1 MLRAR
6 LHNRGTPMSKH
17 DFTAEEFAA
26 RRSRAREAI
35 AAAGLDWMV
44 LFHPVSI
51 RWLTGSDAKSY
62 QEFQCLLVSA
72 KPAPLIILT
81 RNGETNEFL
90 TDALVDEVVPWG
102 GGEPDDPVAAFAK
115 LAERHGLLQARVGI
129 EVPAYYL
136 HPYHYLRLRDV
147 LGAALVAEPN
157 TLIHDLTLVKSPAE
171 LAYIRESARIADA
184 AMAVFTDALA
194 PGLSELALAGK
205 VYDALLSRGSGI
217 AASTLNLVSGERS
230 CFSHGAP
237 TERILREGDYVN
249 IEYGAA
255 FRRYTSTIGRQFCL
269 GTPTARMREIY
280 DLVRRACDACIG
292 EIRAGV
298 PAIVPHEAAK
308 RVIEEAGLGHGRVHT
323 TGYGLAPGFPPT
335 WGEPIHM
342 FGGSTYTLEA
352 GMVITVEPPVFL
364 GEEKLGARLVDNVL
378 VTKDGCEIL
387 SKSSRDLIVK

>member
-1 MLRAR
+1 
-6 LHNRGTPMSKH
+6 MSKH
-17 DFTAEEFAA
+17 DFTAEEFAK
-26 RRSRAREAI
+26 RRSRARDAI

-72 KPAPLIILT
+72 KPGPLTVLT
-81 RNGETNEFL
+81 RDGETNEFL
-90 TDALVDEVVPWG
+90 ADVLVDEVVSWG

-115 LAERHGLLQARVGI
+115 LVKRHGLLNARIGI

-136 HPYHYLRLRDV
+136 HPYHYLQMRDV
-147 LGAALVAEPN
+147 LGAALVAEPS
-157 TLIHDLTLVKSPAE
+157 TLIHDLTLIKSPAE
-171 LAYIRESARIADA
+171 LAYILESSRIADA
-184 AMAVFTDALA
+184 AMGVFADALV
-194 PGLSELALAGK
+194 PGQSELALAGK

-217 AASTLNLVSGERS
+217 AASTLNLVSGDRS

-237 TERILREGDYVN
+237 TERILQAGDFIN
-249 IEYGAA
+249 IEYGSA

-269 GTPTARMREIY
+269 GTPTARMQELH
-280 DLVRRACDACIG
+280 DLARHACDACIA

-308 RVIEEAGLGHGRVHT
+308 RVIEDAGLGHGRVHT
-323 TGYGLAPGFPPT
+323 SGYGLAPGFPPT

-342 FGGSTYTLEA
+342 IGGSTYTLEA
-352 GMVITVEPPVFL
+352 GMVVTIEPPVFL
-364 GEEKLGARLVDNVL
+364 GEEKLGARLIDNVL
-378 VTKDGCEIL
+378 VTNDGCELL
-387 SKSSRDLIVK
+387 STITRDLIVK